1 MTGWTIRCE
10 PLGVVVQAQPGETL
24 FAALRRA
31 GVPVG
36 SACEAEGICGR
47 CGLQLLSGRLTAAG
61 SLERRVAADNRL
73 PEGTRLSCLAR
84 PLSDV
89 TVRASY
95 W

>member
-1 MTGWTIRCE
+1 MSAWRIRCE
-10 PLGVVVQAQPGETL
+10 PLGVVVEARPGETV

-36 SACEAEGICGR
+36 SACDAEGICGR
-47 CGLQLLSGRLTAAG
+47 CGLALLEGRLTAPG
-61 SLERRVAADNRL
+61 PLERRVAADNRL
-73 PEGTRLSCLAR
+73 SEGQRISCLAR